1 MFTTK
6 TPFLKA
12 KAFYRKSLTA
22 QINIHVKKEE
32 RLKIFDQND
41 VYLSTKKI
49 SKNNSMADEM
59 RADNEA
65 RQDWNR
71 TADPVLVVGVSENKG
86 LEIKREEI
94 QNKSKYFICEHGWLL
109 GLFRTIVQKALVF
122 SKAGREKRKKQK
134 WRPPSRKPAISK
146 TEFPAWYRNRATGIY
161 GRLQ

>member
-32 RLKIFDQND
+32 RLKVFDQND

-49 SKNNSMADEM
+49 SKNNSMTDEI

-65 RQDWNR
+65 RQD
-71 TADPVLVVGVSENKG
+71 
-86 LEIKREEI
+86 
-94 QNKSKYFICEHGWLL
+94 
-109 GLFRTIVQKALVF
+109 
-122 SKAGREKRKKQK
+122 
-134 WRPPSRKPAISK
+134 
-146 TEFPAWYRNRATGIY
+146 
-161 GRLQ
+161 